1 MEQSFLQLDRS
12 WPRRAFLSAG
22 SARLFRLTL
31 ADILRAED
39 AAASEEPQ
47 AFIIIIWLTCGLSH
61 IDSFDMKTIG
71 SSDIQGQFWP
81 IPANV
86 SGIQVCEL
94 LPRLARLS

>member
-22 SARLFRLTL
+22 SAGLFGLTL

-39 AAASEEPQ
+39 AAASKNRQ
-47 AFIIIIWLTCGLSH
+47 LSIIVSWLTGGRSH
-61 IDSFDMKTIG
+61 IDSFDMKPNA
-71 SSDIQGQFWP
+71 SSEIRGEFRP
-81 IPANV
+81 IPAKV

-94 LPRLARLS
+94 LPRLAR